1 MTKLVIIDGHAIL
14 HRAYH
19 ALPPLTSKVGQ
30 INAVYGF
37 TSMLL
42 KIIADLEPS
51 YLAVCLD
58 RKEETF
64 RKKMF
69 KDYQAQR
76 PETDREL
83 ISQVEKTKMVIEAF
97 GVPIFSK
104 AGYEADDVIGTLSQK
119 AEKEA
124 GIDKIIIVTGDRDIL
139 QLVGGKVLVYLLV
152 RGISEAKLFD
162 RESTKEKMGIYP
174 EQIVDYKALV
184 GDPSDNYP
192 GVSGIGP
199 KTAEKLLLKYKTKE
213 AIYRHLNEVD
223 EKTRKVL
230 ENGKKGAD
238 ISYKLAKID
247 TKVPIKVDFKAMSRW
262 SVYNQKVE
270 EVFTELGF
278 KSLKERVKKISTK
291 RISQDQGSLF

>member
-1 MTKLVIIDGHAIL
+1 MNIKTFE
-14 HRAYH
+14 
-19 ALPPLTSKVGQ
+19 KV
-30 INAVYGF
+30 
-37 TSMLL
+37 
-42 KIIADLEPS
+42 
-51 YLAVCLD
+51 
-58 RKEETF
+58 
-64 RKKMF
+64 
-69 KDYQAQR
+69 
-76 PETDREL
+76 
-83 ISQVEKTKMVIEAF
+83 
-97 GVPIFSK
+97 
-104 AGYEADDVIGTLSQK
+104 GYEADDLIGTIVSQSTEIPNK
-119 AEKEA
+119 L
-124 GIDKIIIVTGDRDIL
+124 KINEVVIVTGDRDIL
-139 QLVGGKVLVYLLV
+139 QLVNDKKNIKLYMPI
-152 RGISEAKLFD
+152 RGLSEARIFAEK
-162 RESTKEKMGIYP
+162 ETKERMGVNAS
-174 EQIVDYKALV
+174 QVVDYKALV